1 MSSLADEQS
10 AGTQDVFSNTED
22 IVESVVVLAKN
33 MESQTQKIRKVLE
46 FYQSLPDDVKSLPQA
61 REVEQLLTDS
71 EILAEVGSDK
81 AVEIA
86 SAAQDQRSAAR
97 DVAAAARRL
106 SGMARELKDM
116 VQRFKV

>member
-1 MSSLADEQS
+1 
-10 AGTQDVFSNTED
+10 
-22 IVESVVVLAKN
+22 